1 MREEVCGQQLESVES
16 GPSVDTQLSTFVD
29 LPVVE
34 IVDEAP
40 ATATVAQGDYDGSA
54 KQTASPVFTA
64 IMSGRVG
71 ISGREF

>member
-29 LPVVE
+29 LLRGE
-34 IVDEAP
+34 
-40 ATATVAQGDYDGSA
+40 AQGDYDGSA

-71 ISGREF
+71 ISGREL